1 VRASEV
7 RLVADEFVK
16 DGQVIAFQRVHLL
29 PGARL
34 DTGGPAA
41 LQMVALS
48 EKKRAARKG
57 RARRASPGDPVKRP
71 RGRATRAPGASS
83 RRTSRAA
90 TDAGNDADSV
100 GSLVETALRSWR
112 SQEAKKRGIPAF
124 RILTDR
130 TLVGIARA
138 RPADEDEL
146 LAISG
151 IGPALLKK

>member
-1 VRASEV
+1 
-7 RLVADEFVK
+7 
-16 DGQVIAFQRVHLL
+16 
-29 PGARL
+29 
-34 DTGGPAA
+34 
-41 LQMVALS
+41 
-48 EKKRAARKG
+48 
-57 RARRASPGDPVKRP
+57 
-71 RGRATRAPGASS
+71 
-83 RRTSRAA
+83 
-90 TDAGNDADSV
+90 V

-151 IGPALLKK
+151 IGPALLKKYGRVLLALLGKTAR